1 MGYSVL
7 QNKWDDFMS
16 KAIKALMT
24 EQLRERY
31 GGMSSACIVDL
42 TGLDVHSQEK
52 LRRNLRTKQARL
64 EVVKNSLARRAF
76 KGGPLDSLGPT
87 LVGPCALV
95 SSSGSLIEVAK
106 LLVAATKDFKKLKL
120 KQGIL
125 DGDPTPLTVEAIS
138 KMRGRGEILGE
149 LTMLLRSPGS
159 AIAGCLKSPQSKV
172 AGCLKTMIDKAA

>member
-1 MGYSVL
+1 
-7 QNKWDDFMS
+7 MS

-31 GGMSSACIVDL
+31 AGMSSACVVEL
-42 TGLDVHSQEK
+42 TGLDVQSQEK
-52 LRRNLRTKQARL
+52 LRRNLRAKSARL

-76 KGGPLDSLGPT
+76 QGGPLDPLGPT
-87 LVGPCALV
+87 LVGPCAVV

-106 LLVAATKDFKKLKL
+106 LLVEAAKDFKKLKL

-138 KMRGRGEILGE
+138 RMRGRLEILGE
-149 LTMLLRSPGS
+149 LAMLIRSPGRAVAGCLQS
-159 AIAGCLKSPQSKV
+159 PQAKIAGCLK
-172 AGCLKTMIDKAA
+172 AMIDKAA

>member
-1 MGYSVL
+1 
-7 QNKWDDFMS
+7 MS

-31 GGMSSACIVDL
+31 AAMNSACVVEL
-42 TGLDVHSQEK
+42 TGLNVQAQEK
-52 LRRNLRTKQARL
+52 LRRNLGTKSARL
-64 EVVKNSLARRAF
+64 EVVKNSLARHAF
-76 KGGPLDSLGPT
+76 KGGPLDPLGPT

-95 SSSGSLIEVAK
+95 SSPGSLIEVAK
-106 LLVAATKDFKKLKL
+106 LLVAAAKDFKNLKL

-149 LTMLLRSPGS
+149 LAMLLGSPGR
-159 AIAGCLKSPQSKV
+159 AIASCLKSPQSKI
-172 AGCLKTMIDKAA
+172 AGCLKTIIDKAA